1 MIFKGEN
8 MKSLIILL
16 ISLSDSTMTID
27 SHNWH
32 FIFDYLIVL
41 SKNME
46 QAHSS
51 RDSFDIVLN
60 VIDAVL

>member
-1 MIFKGEN
+1 

-16 ISLSDSTMTID
+16 ISLSDTTMTID

-41 SKNME
+41 SKNIE
-46 QAHSS
+46 QVHSKQ
-51 RDSFDIVLN
+51 DSFDVILN
-60 VIDAVL
+60 VVDVML

>member
-1 MIFKGEN
+1 

-16 ISLSDSTMTID
+16 ISLSDTTMTID

-41 SKNME
+41 SKNIE
-46 QAHSS
+46 QAHSN

-60 VIDAVL
+60 AFDVML

>member
-1 MIFKGEN
+1 

-16 ISLSDSTMTID
+16 ISLSDTTMTID

-41 SKNME
+41 SKNIE
-46 QAHSS
+46 QAHSN
-51 RDSFDIVLN
+51 RDSFDILLN
-60 VIDAVL
+60 AVDVMI

>member
-1 MIFKGEN
+1 

-16 ISLSDSTMTID
+16 MSLSDTTMTID

-32 FIFDYLIVL
+32 FIFDYLLVL
-41 SKNME
+41 SKNIE
-46 QAHSS
+46 QAHSN

-60 VIDAVL
+60 IVDVML

>member
-1 MIFKGEN
+1 

-16 ISLSDSTMTID
+16 ISLSDTTMTID

-41 SKNME
+41 SKNIE
-46 QAHSS
+46 QAHSNQ
-51 RDSFDIVLN
+51 DSFDVILN
-60 VIDAVL
+60 VVDVML

>member
-1 MIFKGEN
+1 

-32 FIFDYLIVL
+32 FITDYVL
-41 SKNME
+41 VLCKNIGQGYSNRE
-46 QAHSS
+46 
-51 RDSFDIVLN
+51 SFDIVLN